1 MPQTGLD
8 VTNLWNKINGGIE
21 YGLTDRITVGA
32 DIPVSFNA
40 REEGYKKNYYTGS
53 GWGDVTLKGRYWLKQ
68 YDPRG
73 WNFYVETSVSIPS
86 GSDAEVDANG
96 AWKKPYIVP
105 GSGQWSPAV
114 SGGFQKGFFMDQGT
128 AKLHISGNIGRLW
141 TTGQNDA
148 GYDSADAWYGSLGVN
163 YIPGHFGQESDR
175 YFGFGLYLT
184 EVRIAGWDTRNGVKV
199 SNTGGKW
206 FDLNPAVY
214 FTPDNGK
221 FTVSFSVA
229 HPVWMKVHSLQTT
242 QSLSYSFGLAY
253 RY

>member
-1 MPQTGLD
+1 MQKWMPMAPGKSPISCLVQDSGRPRLAAAFKKD
-8 VTNLWNKINGGIE
+8 SLWTRERQSSIF
-21 YGLTDRITVGA
+21 
-32 DIPVSFNA
+32 PVILAAS
-40 REEGYKKNYYTGS
+40 T
-53 GWGDVTLKGRYWLKQ
+53 
-68 YDPRG
+68 
-73 WNFYVETSVSIPS
+73 
-86 GSDAEVDANG
+86 
-96 AWKKPYIVP
+96 
-105 GSGQWSPAV
+105 
-114 SGGFQKGFFMDQGT
+114 
-128 AKLHISGNIGRLW
+128 

-148 GYDSADAWYGSLGVN
+148 GYDSADAWYGSLGIN

-221 FTVSFSVA
+221 FTASFSVA